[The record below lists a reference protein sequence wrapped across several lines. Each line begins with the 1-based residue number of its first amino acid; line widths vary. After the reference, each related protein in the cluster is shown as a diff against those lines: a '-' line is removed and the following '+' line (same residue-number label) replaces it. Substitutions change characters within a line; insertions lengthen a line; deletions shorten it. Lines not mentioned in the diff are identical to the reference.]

1 MPLLDKFREELQEE
15 SNDKQTDMHTVYIG
29 IGSHNNLV
37 ITQRVESVFYI
48 KCSLEQIKLLVL
60 VNHLLG

>member
-29 IGSHNNLV
+29 IGSNYNLV
-37 ITQRVESVFYI
+37 ITQSIKSIFNI
-48 KCSLEQIKLLVL
+48 KCRLEKIKLLIL
-60 VNHLLG
+60 VNHFLG